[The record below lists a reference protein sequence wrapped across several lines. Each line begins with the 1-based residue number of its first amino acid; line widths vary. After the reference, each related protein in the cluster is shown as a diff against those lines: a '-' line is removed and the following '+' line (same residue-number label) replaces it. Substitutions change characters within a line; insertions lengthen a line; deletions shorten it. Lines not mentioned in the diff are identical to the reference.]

1 MEEAKGQKWLEIDDL
16 KRIFIS
22 DAYVEELKELSC
34 YGVHI
39 KQERPMCY
47 ILAKHLYKQS
57 FDVILEKSQG
67 KNYWY
72 DLVVN
77 GTTIEIKFYYESDLR
92 NRLEKE
98 MNKNQWDLDK
108 LLFTLNSLKREHK
121 SYGWSMTLSILE
133 DVFNKQPDIFI
144 LTILSRDL
152 RKKVHDLSMEHIC
165 WSKYEIK
172 YNEKYGFNNNSS
184 FKLLERFLE
193 SIKVKRNFKLDY
205 TRIDI
210 NTLFPSTYH
219 LYFCDF
225 RKAKD

>member
-16 KRIFIS
+16 KRIFLS
-22 DAYVEELKELSC
+22 DSYVEELKELSR

-47 ILAKHLYKQS
+47 ILAKHLYKQG

-98 MNKNQWDLDK
+98 MNKNQWDIDK

-121 SYGWSMTLSILE
+121 SYSWSMTLSILE
-133 DVFNKQPDIFI
+133 DVLNKAPDIFI

-152 RKKVHDLSMEHIC
+152 RKKVHDLPMEYIC
-165 WSKYEIK
+165 WGEYEIK
-172 YNEKYGFNNNSS
+172 YNEKYGFNNNRS
-184 FKLLERFLE
+184 FNLLERFLE
-193 SIKVKRNFKLDY
+193 GINVKRNFKLDY
-205 TRIDI
+205 ARIDI
-210 NTLFPSTYH
+210 NTLFPS
-219 LYFCDF
+219 
-225 RKAKD
+225 A